1 MPVLGR
7 NGILRLRREAIEPLS
22 ITGSAI
28 NSSTKTA
35 QIHEPVLFS
44 GDLVTLQAA
53 AGLTLPLDLPPL
65 PPPEVGPLPPSPIY
79 PSSANLFVYRDQL
92 DRISFYTTRS
102 QALRGDPIDRIAI
115 YPPSQPF
122 TITTA
127 PINNGFITTSDYA
140 KIQANIVDWTLNL
153 SVAQIDTTALGDQ
166 FNDAVKSGIVSGG
179 GNFNF
184 LIDRENYG
192 DTYQDSSFLLDLLLL
207 TDTGCK
213 ANTEFWMIRNRTSN
227 LCTKQ
232 IPGSLYFTAD
242 ILIVSSAI
250 NTSASNIINGSVE
263 FVTVGEIALR
273 MSPT

>member
-7 NGILRLRREAIEPLS
+7 NGILRLRREQIDPVTIAAS
-22 ITGSAI
+22 DVNT
-28 NSSTKTA
+28 STKTA
-35 QIHEPVLFS
+35 QLQQPVLFS
-44 GDLVTLQAA
+44 GDLVDLQAA
-53 AGLTLPLDLPPL
+53 AGATLPLDLPPL
-65 PPPEVGPLPPSPIY
+65 PPPESGPIPPSPVY
-79 PSSANLFVYRDQL
+79 PSSVSLYVYRDQL
-92 DRISFYTTRS
+92 DRISFYATRA
-102 QALRGDPIDRIAI
+102 QALRGDPSERIAI
-115 YPPSQPF
+115 YQPSQPF
-122 TITTA
+122 TITTP
-127 PINNGFITTSDYA
+127 PINTGFVTNTDYW

-179 GNFNF
+179 GSFNF
-184 LIDRENYG
+184 LIDRENNG

-213 ANTEFWMIRNRTSN
+213 ANTEFWMIRHRTPN
-227 LCTKQ
+227 LCTTQ
-232 IPGSLYFTAD
+232 IPGSLYYTAD

-250 NTSASNIINGSVE
+250 NTSAENIINGSVE